1 MSGESSDLPVA
12 GPLLG
17 MTMAIVALVIL
28 ALA

>member
-28 ALA
+28 VLA

>member
-1 MSGESSDLPVA
+1 VSGESSEVPVTGA
-12 GPLLG
+12 ALG